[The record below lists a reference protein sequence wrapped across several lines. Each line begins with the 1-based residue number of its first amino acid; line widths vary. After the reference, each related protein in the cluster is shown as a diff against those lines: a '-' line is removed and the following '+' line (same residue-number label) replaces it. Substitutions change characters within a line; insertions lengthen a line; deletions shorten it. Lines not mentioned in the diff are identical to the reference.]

1 MALQLIPL
9 VGFLFAFPNAVGGA
23 LWSAAQYEEEKR
35 LLAAQTADADVLDEI
50 IASPDATAPNPAPS
64 NIVNAV
70 NGIDALQENSLSN
83 IKTKIGAKTS
93 KKSGPSDPYM
103 Q

>member
-35 LLAAQTADADVLDEI
+35 LLAAQASDADVLDENI
-50 IASPDATAPNPAPS
+50 TSLDATAPNPAPS
-64 NIVNAV
+64 NIVNTATTV
-70 NGIDALQENSLSN
+70 DALQENSLSN
-83 IKTKIGAKTS
+83 IKTKIGTKTS
-93 KKSGPSDPYM
+93 KKSSPSGPYM